1 MTIRSAFKDS
11 AGAVSGWN
19 PLTLALLTGVWI
31 AALPNWPLWRALT
44 ALPEMGSV
52 RGWIFITGFGLM
64 ISALTTALLA
74 LAAWRFTIKPAITVL
89 LLMAAIGA
97 HFMGSYGVVID
108 PTMMTSVVQT
118 DAREVFE
125 LLSWRLMGSVL
136 VLAGL
141 PLVLI
146 WRVRLRSVSVGAQAL
161 RNAFGLT
168 AALLVLGAL
177 VMGLFGDLSA
187 TMRNHKSI
195 RYMVN
200 PANSVYGLV
209 VIGMQSKVGSPGS
222 LVPIGVD
229 ATVIPRSADA
239 RPPLLLLVVGETA
252 RADHFALN
260 GYARPTTTEL
270 AALGVASYR
279 NVTSCGTHTA
289 ASLPCMFSHLGK
301 AGFEARA
308 ADHENLLDLV
318 QRAGMAVLWLDNQ
331 AGCKGL
337 CDRVPNAFAR
347 DAPVGEPPLPAA
359 LCKAGECLDAAL
371 LVGLDARL
379 ASLPAQ
385 ARERGVLIVLH
396 QMGSHGPDYY
406 KRSPAD
412 RKPFQPECTS
422 SLLQECERK
431 TLINSYDNSIAYTS
445 HVLAQ
450 AVQWLK
456 RQSPNYNATMLY
468 LSDHGESLGENN
480 LYLHGLPNS
489 VAPRAQTHVPL
500 VVWLSAQSQSESQSR
515 SNVGVTTECLRR
527 QRNTALSHDNLFHSV
542 LGLLG
547 IQASEYRP
555 ALDAFAACREPLSQV
570 AAPT

>member
-1 MTIRSAFKDS
+1 MTIRSAFNSS

-19 PLTLALLTGVWI
+19 PLTLAMLTGVWI
-31 AALPNWPLWRALT
+31 AALPNWPLWRALA
-44 ALPEMGSV
+44 ALPEMSSV
-52 RGWIFITGFGLM
+52 RGWILMTGLCLM
-64 ISALTTALLA
+64 IAAMATALLA

-89 LLMAAIGA
+89 LLMAATGA

-118 DAREVFE
+118 NVHEVGD
-125 LLSWRLMGSVL
+125 LLSSRLLGSVL
-136 VLAGL
+136 MLAGL
-141 PLVLI
+141 PLIVI
-146 WRVRLRSVSVGAQAL
+146 WRMRLRPVNGWAQAG
-161 RNAFGLT
+161 RNVFGLT
-168 AALLVLGAL
+168 AALLLLAAL
-177 VMGLFGDLSA
+177 VVGLFGDLSV
-187 TMRNHKSI
+187 TMRNHKSL
-195 RYMVN
+195 RYLIN

-209 VIGMQSKVGSPGS
+209 AVGMRSKVSSQGP

-229 ATVIPRSADA
+229 ATVIPRDTDA

-270 AALGVASYR
+270 AALGVTSYR

-301 AGFEARA
+301 AGFEARTV
-308 ADHENLLDLV
+308 DHENLLDLV

-337 CDRVPNAFAR
+337 CDRVPNAFAK

-359 LCKAGECLDAAL
+359 LCNAGECLDAAL

-379 ASLPAQ
+379 AGLPAQ

-422 SLLQECERK
+422 SLLQQCEHK

-456 RQSPNYNATMLY
+456 HQSPHYDATMLY

-480 LYLHGLPNS
+480 LYLHGLPSS
-489 VAPRAQTHVPL
+489 VAPREQTHVPL
-500 VVWLSAQSQSESQSR
+500 VVWLSAQAQAQSNIS
-515 SNVGVTTECLRR
+515 VTTECLRT
-527 QRNTALSHDNLFHSV
+527 QRDTALSHDNLFHSV

-547 IQASEYRP
+547 IQAREYRP
-555 ALDAFAACREPLSQV
+555 ALDAFAACRKPLGPV
-570 AAPT
+570 AALN

>member
-1 MTIRSAFKDS
+1 MTIRSAFSTSSS
-11 AGAVSGWN
+11 ALPGWN
-19 PLTLALLTGVWI
+19 PLTLAMLSGVWI
-31 AALPNWPLWRALT
+31 AALPNWPLWRALA
-44 ALPEMGSV
+44 ALPEMNSA
-52 RGWIFITGFGLM
+52 RGWFFMTGFSLM
-64 ISALTTALLA
+64 IAALATALLA

-89 LLMAAIGA
+89 LLMAATGA

-118 DAREVFE
+118 DAREVSN
-125 LLSWRLMGSVL
+125 LLSWRLFGSVL
-136 VLAGL
+136 VLAGF
-141 PLVLI
+141 PAVVI
-146 WRVRLRSVSVGAQAL
+146 WRVRLRPVGVWAQAA
-161 RNAFGLT
+161 RNAAGLT
-168 AALLVLGAL
+168 AALLLMAAV

-187 TMRNHKSI
+187 TMRNHKSL
-195 RYMVN
+195 RYLIN
-200 PANSVYGLV
+200 PANSVYGLIAV
-209 VIGMQSKVGSPGS
+209 GVRSKVGSQSP

-229 ATVIPRSADA
+229 ATVTPRAADA

-260 GYARPTTTEL
+260 GYARPTSSEL
-270 AALGVASYR
+270 AALGVTSYR
-279 NVTSCGTHTA
+279 NVTSCATHTA

-301 AGFEARA
+301 ARFEARA

-347 DAPVGEPPLPAA
+347 NAPVGGPPLPAA
-359 LCKAGECLDAAL
+359 LCNAGECLDAAL
-371 LVGLDARL
+371 LVGLDARV
-379 ASLPAQ
+379 AALPAQ
-385 ARERGVLIVLH
+385 ARERGVLIVSH

-406 KRSPAD
+406 KRSPAN

-422 SLLQECERK
+422 SLLQQCEPK

-456 RQSPNYNATMLY
+456 RQSPHYDATMLY

-480 LYLHGLPNS
+480 LYLHGLPGS
-489 VAPRAQTHVPL
+489 VAPREQTHVPL
-500 VVWLSAQSQSESQSR
+500 MVWLSAQSQAQS
-515 SNVGVTTECLRR
+515 NIGVTTECLRA
-527 QRNTALSHDNLFHSV
+527 QRDTALSHDNLFHSV

-555 ALDAFAACREPLSQV
+555 ALDAFAACRKPPSPV
-570 AAPT
+570 AALN

>member
-1 MTIRSAFKDS
+1 MTIRSAFNS
-11 AGAVSGWN
+11 NAGAVSGWN
-19 PLTLALLTGVWI
+19 PLTLAMLTGVWI
-31 AALPNWPLWRALT
+31 AALPNWPLWRALA
-44 ALPEMGSV
+44 ALPEMSSV
-52 RGWIFITGFGLM
+52 RGWILMTGLCLM
-64 ISALTTALLA
+64 IAAMATALLA

-89 LLMAAIGA
+89 LLMAATGA

-118 DAREVFE
+118 NVHEVGD
-125 LLSWRLMGSVL
+125 LLSLRLLGSVL
-136 VLAGL
+136 MLAGL
-141 PLVLI
+141 PLVVI
-146 WRVRLRSVSVGAQAL
+146 WRMRLRPVNGWAQAG
-161 RNAFGLT
+161 RNVFGLT
-168 AALLVLGAL
+168 AALLLLAVL

-187 TMRNHKSI
+187 TMRNHKSL
-195 RYMVN
+195 RYLIN

-209 VIGMQSKVGSPGS
+209 TVGMRSKVRSEGP

-229 ATVIPRSADA
+229 ATVIPRNADA

-270 AALGVASYR
+270 AALGVTSYR
-279 NVTSCGTHTA
+279 NVRSCGTHTA

-301 AGFEARA
+301 AEFEARTV
-308 ADHENLLDLV
+308 DHENLLDLV

-337 CDRVPNAFAR
+337 CDRVPNAFAK
-347 DAPVGEPPLPAA
+347 DAPVGEPPLPVA
-359 LCKAGECLDAAL
+359 LCNAGECLDAAL

-396 QMGSHGPDYY
+396 QMGSHGPDYH
-406 KRSPAD
+406 KRSPVD

-422 SLLQECERK
+422 SLLQQCGPRM
-431 TLINSYDNSIAYTS
+431 LINSYDNSIAYTS

-456 RQSPNYNATMLY
+456 HQSPHYNATMLY

-480 LYLHGLPNS
+480 LYLHGLPSS
-489 VAPRAQTHVPL
+489 VAPREQTHVPL
-500 VVWLSAQSQSESQSR
+500 MVWLSAQSQAQS
-515 SNVGVTTECLRR
+515 NIGVTTECLRT
-527 QRNTALSHDNLFHSV
+527 QRDTALSHDNLFHSV

-547 IQASEYRP
+547 IQAREYRP
-555 ALDAFAACREPLSQV
+555 ALDAFAACRKPLGPV
-570 AAPT
+570 AALN